1 MADEYSKER
10 EDFNLSLDIPY
21 MLTWLLSVL

>member
-10 EDFNLSLDIPY
+10 KDFNLNLDIPY